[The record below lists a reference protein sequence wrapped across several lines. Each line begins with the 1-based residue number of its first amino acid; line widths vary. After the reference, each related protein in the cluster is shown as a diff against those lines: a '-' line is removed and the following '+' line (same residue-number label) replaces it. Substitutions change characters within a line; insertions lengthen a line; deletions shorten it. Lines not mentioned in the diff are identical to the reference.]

1 MLKILPF
8 KYVPYSTSFSPSLS
22 SSSSCTRTIYL
33 LVTSPLPLFYS
44 IQPPC
49 NLKKMFILDKISDL
63 IPLMFE
69 IPEYSLPPPYWL
81 KHKGHIVWHVMQSPP
96 HLVYITVITSTQEIK
111 PVKTKGDQAWLF
123 IGRTNV
129 EAEAPVLWAPAM
141 TSWLFGKDP
150 DAGKD
155 WMQEK
160 GVTED
165 EVVGW
170 HHWLNGHEFEQAP
183 GDDEG

>member
-1 MLKILPF
+1 MFHILPPF
-8 KYVPYSTSFSPSLS
+8 LHHFHHLPPVLEQLIPWSQVPSLS
-22 SSSSCTRTIYL
+22 FTPSSL
-33 LVTSPLPLFYS
+33 LVA
-44 IQPPC
+44 
-49 NLKKMFILDKISDL
+49 LKKMLILDKISDL

-69 IPEYSLPPPYWL
+69 IPEYSLPPPHWL

-96 HLVYITVITSTQEIK
+96 HLVYITIITSTQEIK
-111 PVKTKGDQAWLF
+111 PVNTKGEQAWLF
-123 IGRTNV
+123 IGRTNA
-129 EAEAPVLWAPAM
+129 EAEAPVLWAPDM

-155 WMQEK
+155 WRQEK

-165 EVVGW
+165 EMVGW
-170 HHWLNGHEFEQAP
+170 HHWLNGHEFERAP